1 MWILKLLGW
10 TVNPDLPDVKKYVVI
25 AAPHTSNWDFLL
37 GILTAKAIY
46 LKAHWMGKDSLF
58 RWWPLGWY
66 FRAVGGTPVSRGKG
80 LNYIKQM
87 ADLFA
92 SSEQMVLALAP
103 EGTRSKMDHWKTG
116 FHYIARAAEVPI
128 AMAYLDFG
136 KKEVGIGSLLYPS
149 DDIDADFV
157 QIRKFYE
164 NRRGKNPEKESLV
177 RVLKKEQ

>member
-1 MWILKLLGW
+1 
-10 TVNPDLPDVKKYVVI
+10 
-25 AAPHTSNWDFLL
+25 
-37 GILTAKAIY
+37 
-46 LKAHWMGKDSLF
+46 
-58 RWWPLGWY
+58 
-66 FRAVGGTPVSRGKG
+66 
-80 LNYIKQM
+80 M

-136 KKEVGIGSLLYPS
+136 KKEVGIGSLVYPS